1 MPRSGGEESLH
12 SERHREVGESIGGET
27 PPLTG
32 QSAPPIAQPNHKAA
46 AASYHHQKLVN
57 HKVYRYNIAMTAEN
71 HLPSNIG
78 DLPDRSLGRKRNV
91 TLKDVAA
98 YAGVSKMTVSMIL
111 GGGPQSERFSPD
123 TRLKVQNAASALKYH
138 PSAVAQ
144 ALTRRRMN
152 TVGIVLSQQFTSLID
167 DPYICGLL
175 DGAMAVNAGHGQ
187 NTTVFTAHV
196 WHDSEQSVPLFCDG
210 RTDGLILISPA
221 IDSDV
226 VQSLLEA
233 EVPFVLVHNEDPDP
247 RVASVSIDNKTAMK
261 ALVAHVIEHGHTRL
275 AFLGGFPQS
284 RSATD
289 RYAGY
294 CEAHAL
300 SRIPIN
306 PQLVSSLGYHYDVGV
321 SETQRLMAMPRKAAP
336 TALICGCDKTALGAA
351 KVLTE
356 LGIRIPDDVSITGF
370 DDIPDA
376 ALLVPGLTTVRLPM
390 KQMGETA
397 ANLLLEQ
404 IERQEWTGRRE
415 LLLTEV
421 VLRATVGPPPA
432 T

>member
-1 MPRSGGEESLH
+1 MNSDNPEHDKPGNS
-12 SERHREVGESIGGET
+12 VKPT
-27 PPLTG
+27 
-32 QSAPPIAQPNHKAA
+32 
-46 AASYHHQKLVN
+46 
-57 HKVYRYNIAMTAEN
+57 
-71 HLPSNIG
+71 
-78 DLPDRSLGRKRNV
+78 LGRKRNV

-152 TVGIVLSQQFTSLID
+152 TIGVVLSQQFTSLID

-175 DGAMAVNAGHGQ
+175 DGAMAVNAAHGQ
-187 NTTVFTAHV
+187 NTTVFTGHV
-196 WHDSEQSVPLFCDG
+196 WRDATSSVPLFCDG
-210 RTDGLILISPA
+210 RTDGLIMISPA
-221 IDSDV
+221 IDSDF

-233 EVPFVLVHNEDPDP
+233 ELPFVLVHNEDRDP
-247 RVASVSIDNKTAMK
+247 RVASVSIDNKTPMK
-261 ALVAHVIEHGHTRL
+261 ELVQHVIHYGHTKI

-284 RSATD
+284 RSGAD

-294 CEAHAL
+294 CEALAL
-300 SRIPIN
+300 SGIPIDSR
-306 PQLVSSLGYHYDVGV
+306 LVSSLGYHYDVGV
-321 SETQRLMAMPRKAAP
+321 SETQRLLSMPRDAAP

-351 KVLTE
+351 KAVMN
-356 LGIRIPDDVSITGF
+356 LGLRIPEDISMTGF

-376 ALLVPGLTTVRLPM
+376 ALLAPGLTTVRLPM
-390 KQMGETA
+390 RQMGETA
-397 ANLLLEQ
+397 AILLLEQ

-415 LLLTEV
+415 RLPTEL
-421 VLRATVGPPPA
+421 VLRGSVGPVQA
-432 T
+432 R